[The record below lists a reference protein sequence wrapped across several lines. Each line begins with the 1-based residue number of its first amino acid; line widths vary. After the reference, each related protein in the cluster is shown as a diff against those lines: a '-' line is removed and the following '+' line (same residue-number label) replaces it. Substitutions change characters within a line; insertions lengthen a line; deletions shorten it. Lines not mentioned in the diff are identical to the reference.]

1 MTTSSEQSEHSASSG
16 NAIKSGVYSDR
27 ILAGEDP
34 QKLADMTQALIA
46 DYAVQS
52 FTGKR
57 LCSDLALVMFKQD
70 RLERHLQQL
79 CQSHLAKHSVR
90 VEICRELGI
99 DTLKAGS
106 LPDWIF
112 SGEQTNRANSRWLR
126 LVLRQA
132 NHLHENHSANL
143 MLQIQQ
149 QYPELWDYVTGK
161 NSAQAKVYTF
171 AEMLVKYSNQS
182 DPRLR
187 IKDLID
193 HISKKH
199 AAELL
204 WAAHEARFEQVISS
218 FLDQCMLDAL
228 TNQNFQRAVALL
240 ERQQKELIQQLLAL
254 EGSAEPGNSQALHSS
269 QGKLL
274 QIRAKTPKASPQAS
288 PKASNQESDATV
300 S

>member
-1 MTTSSEQSEHSASSG
+1 MTTSSQQSTHSASSG
-16 NAIKSGVYSDR
+16 NAIKSGIYSDR

-34 QKLADMTQALIA
+34 QKLLGITEALLADHG
-46 DYAVQS
+46 VQS

-90 VEICRELGI
+90 AEICRELGI
-99 DTLKAGS
+99 DTLKTAS

-112 SGEQTNRANSRWLR
+112 NGEQTNRANSRWLR

-218 FLDQCMLDAL
+218 FVDHCMFDAL
-228 TNQNFQRAVALL
+228 LNPNFQRAVAFL
-240 ERQQKELIQQLLAL
+240 ERQQKDLIQQILAL
-254 EGSAEPGNSQALHSS
+254 EASPEPANNQALHLSH
-269 QGKLL
+269 GKLL
-274 QIRAKTPKASPQAS
+274 QIRANVPKAS
-288 PKASNQESDATV
+288 PKASGQEPDAIA
-300 S
+300 

>member
-1 MTTSSEQSEHSASSG
+1 MKTQTQPTGHSASSG
-16 NAIKSGVYSDR
+16 NAIKSGIYSDR

-34 QKLADMTQALIA
+34 QKLLEITEALIA
-46 DYAVQS
+46 DYGAQT

-70 RLERHLQQL
+70 RIERHLEWLSQSQL
-79 CQSHLAKHSVR
+79 SKHSVR

-99 DTLKAGS
+99 DTLMTPK

-112 SGEQTNRANSRWLR
+112 TGDPGMRDKSRWLN
-126 LVLRQA
+126 LVVGQA
-132 NHLHENHSANL
+132 YHLHDNHSSSL

-149 QYPELWDYVTGK
+149 QYKELWDFVTGK

-182 DPRLR
+182 DPRFR
-187 IKDLID
+187 IKDMID
-193 HISKKH
+193 HITKKH

-218 FLDQCMLDAL
+218 FVDQCLFDAL
-228 TNQNFQRAVALL
+228 TNPNFQRAVALL
-240 ERQQKELIQQLLAL
+240 ERQQKDLIEQILAL
-254 EGSAEPGNSQALHSS
+254 EAGLQSGNSKVLKSS
-269 QGKLL
+269 QGIRSENRSLLPKDSDQKL
-274 QIRAKTPKASPQAS
+274 
-288 PKASNQESDATV
+288 DATA
-300 S
+300 

>member
-1 MTTSSEQSEHSASSG
+1 MTTSSQQSAHSASSG

-70 RLERHLQQL
+70 RLERHLEWL
-79 CQSHLAKHSVR
+79 SQSHLAKHSVR

-99 DTLKAGS
+99 DTLLTPK

-112 SGEQTNRANSRWLR
+112 NGDQHMRDKSRWLNT
-126 LVLRQA
+126 VVGQA
-132 NHLHENHSANL
+132 YHLHDNHTASL

-149 QYPELWDYVTGK
+149 LYPELWDFVTGK
-161 NSAQAKVYTF
+161 STAKAKVYTF
-171 AEMLVKYSNQS
+171 AEMLDQYSKQS
-182 DPRLR
+182 DPRYR
-187 IKDLID
+187 IRDLIE
-193 HISKKH
+193 HITKTYS
-199 AAELL
+199 AELL
-204 WAAHEARFEQVISS
+204 WATKEERFEQVLAS
-218 FLDQCMLDAL
+218 FVDQCMLDAL

-254 EGSAEPGNSQALHSS
+254 EGSAEPGNSQALHSNH
-269 QGKLL
+269 GKLL
-274 QIRAKTPKASPQAS
+274 QIRANFPKAS
-288 PKASNQESDATV
+288 PKASAQEPDAIA
-300 S
+300 

>member
-1 MTTSSEQSEHSASSG
+1 MTTSSQQSTHSASSG
-16 NAIKSGVYSDR
+16 NAIKSGIYSDR

-34 QKLADMTQALIA
+34 QKLLEITEALIA
-46 DYAVQS
+46 DHGVQS

-90 VEICRELGI
+90 AEICRELGI
-99 DTLKAGS
+99 DTLNTAS

-112 SGEQTNRANSRWLR
+112 NGEQTNRANSRWLK

-149 QYPELWDYVTGK
+149 VYPELWDFVTGK
-161 NSAQAKVYTF
+161 SSAKAKVYTF
-171 AEMLVKYSNQS
+171 AEMLVNYSNQS
-182 DPRLR
+182 DPRFR
-187 IKDLID
+187 IKDMID
-193 HISKKH
+193 HITKKH

-204 WAAHEARFEQVISS
+204 WAADEVRFEQVISS
-218 FLDQCMLDAL
+218 FVDQCLFDAL
-228 TNQNFQRAVALL
+228 TNPNFQRAVALL
-240 ERQQKELIQQLLAL
+240 ERQQKDLIEQILAL
-254 EGSAEPGNSQALHSS
+254 EAGLQSGNSKVLKSS
-269 QGKLL
+269 QGIRSENRSLL
-274 QIRAKTPKASPQAS
+274 PKD
-288 PKASNQESDATV
+288 SDQKPDAIE
-300 S
+300 